1 MCVIT
6 SIAAG
11 MATAVAGTLSAI
23 GTATAGV
30 ASAVTGIGAV
40 AAGTGIMGTSIGL
53 TGTGLAGM
61 ATAGSLAGVG
71 SAAMGTLTG
80 IGSAVMGGVT
90 GVGTALTT
98 EAFAAGATSF
108 GESMSALGATGLG
121 DALGA
126 NALAAG
132 AGTAATG
139 ATEATVALG
148 AESGVAA
155 AKGAATIES
164 MLASGDAASVNG
176 SFTTAASK
184 AGAGTILLKEA
195 AVAANAAG
203 SVAESYG
210 AYRQGVEDAKS
221 LKAQAR
227 GAERSAESV
236 IESAE
241 TEAKDLSRRQRQA
254 VGRGRAAAAANGV
267 MLEGRAESSPAMW
280 EQDAEAEAAWDR
292 TKLFANA
299 NTRANALYDQANQ
312 FRISARNARRSGNLR
327 SATSLVKGAA
337 LMAASQFGRPGTSL
351 YA

>member
-1 MCVIT
+1 MCVVT
-6 SIAAG
+6 SIVAGTTAAV
-11 MATAVAGTLSAI
+11 MGTLSAI
-23 GTATAGV
+23 GTAAAGV
-30 ASAVTGIGAV
+30 ASAVTGVGAV
-40 AAGTGIMGTSIGL
+40 AAGTGFMGTSIGL
-53 TGTGLAGM
+53 TGTGLAGI
-61 ATAGSLAGVG
+61 ATAGSLAGAG
-71 SAAMGTLTG
+71 AAATGTLAG
-80 IGSAVMGGVT
+80 VGSAVMGGVT

-98 EAFAAGATSF
+98 EAFAAGATAF
-108 GESMSALGATGLG
+108 GNSMSALGATGLG

-132 AGTAATG
+132 AETAAGG
-139 ATEATVALG
+139 AMQATAALG

-155 AKGAATIES
+155 AKGMAAVDS
-164 MLASGDAASVNG
+164 LLASGDAASAG
-176 SFTTAASK
+176 GAADAGPK
-184 AGAGTILLKEA
+184 AGAGSTLLKEA
-195 AVAANAAG
+195 AVAANGAG
-203 SVAESYG
+203 AVAESYG

-221 LKAQAR
+221 LRAQAR

-254 VGRGRAAAAANGV
+254 VGRGRVAAAANGV

-292 TKLFANA
+292 AKLFANA

-312 FRISARNARRSGNLR
+312 FRVSARNARRSGNLR
-327 SATSLVKGAA
+327 AATSLVKGAA